1 MELLKIE
8 DLVNI
13 AEYETHRKNFR
24 QEIMDLKKHRRISVG
39 EFVTLVFENRE
50 TMKFQVQEM
59 MRAER
64 IVEVQRIEEE
74 IDTYNQLV
82 PGENQLKATLFI
94 EVTEQELIKPTL
106 NRFQGIDRGGTTF
119 LAIGDELVEAEYE
132 GGRSSEIKLSAVH
145 YLTFQ
150 LSLAQINSIRNFE
163 IPASIKIF
171 HPSADYIYESSINED
186 LRRQLANDLSR

>member
-74 IDTYNQLV
+74 IDTYNQLI

-106 NRFQGIDRGGTTF
+106 NRFQGIVRGLTTF
-119 LAIGDELVEAEYE
+119 LAIGDDLV
-132 GGRSSEIKLSAVH
+132 GLR
-145 YLTFQ
+145 
-150 LSLAQINSIRNFE
+150 
-163 IPASIKIF
+163 P
-171 HPSADYIYESSINED
+171 ED
-186 LRRQLANDLSR
+186 LKTDKKG